1 MTDSN
6 KRYKQAVNIDSS
18 VVGFVG
24 EDTSPNLLVN
34 INELNEAT
42 NVVVG
47 GRGRIDLR
55 KGTTLSLYVNTVDE
69 NARTGFNIYKVNA
82 FNTKIAIAKIG
93 TSFAVLRDNNGFN
106 SVLSVKSNII
116 NNSLSGTPGLFTSY
130 LDDNK
135 LFFIWLCSSCQ
146 PLVFIVTNV
155 NAIIT
160 SASASG
166 ITATIN
172 EGAPA
177 NNYLNSNNTALLNGS
192 DYVSFSSLSQTNTT
206 ITATGVNLT
215 FTVGQV
221 CKCLYV
227 FYGRGCDASVYPVNY
242 IYQSAVRRNSVPL
255 DVNVS
260 IPNELTGS
268 FIKNE
273 SLPNINSKPYNVF
286 RSSALPLTEAVK
298 VSTQTPAT
306 DNEWDFSD
314 GSYRPAAGQRTVRA
328 DGTIAFGALEAGGNV
343 VRVHFN
349 RQRELQVNN
358 KIPVPQASLYT
369 YLDKTAVTPT
379 YYDSSHTVT
388 VDNPTFFTVNLAQ
401 GNVIEVVY
409 TINNTTVAVPDQRVI
424 DLSLSRPII
433 NDTIV
438 VPFYGLSLMSKVSS
452 NSYPVLATTLGNR
465 LYMTDTFSGLLFGSN
480 NNWSYR
486 GISFNNFQLDTVE
499 FSSTS
504 VVNIRLDADII
515 GLSSAGN
522 SLIAAT
528 QGGIYRVFSSQGLP
542 TADTLTIRKVSD
554 KVISHNRLL
563 SVDYKLYVVDN
574 ESLYQINYNRD
585 SDDLSTEDVCPALSS
600 VLSKYTPTYLA
611 YSNYYNSLL
620 VGFNNNFVYMFDT
633 NKNTL
638 TKLGVAAG
646 GNHRLYKT
654 IDGLTIPVN
663 GDGLSKLALLT
674 FSNYN
679 NDCSLNNYVT
689 GNTVVGRQA
698 TITELPYQT
707 KDTFLSPALHLAS
720 TIPNLMVSELP
731 SSVAAVGTPSVLVT
745 ETAASSLLPTDG
757 YPVTGYIQ
765 GTLTADIDRATRSF
779 KMTIAVLTENTN
791 PASLELSLLPIRR
804 MDDYKQQPTWLFD
817 LGSVSSVVGEALLNY
832 NYVLVPRGQDGI
844 TYLTVP
850 LVGVGRGFQYAMKI
864 TNCTLLGVQLASNVK
879 GRVNR

>member
-1 MTDSN
+1 MTDNRS
-6 KRYKQAVNIDSS
+6 YKQSVNIDSS

-34 INELNEAT
+34 VNELNDAT

-47 GRGRIDLR
+47 GRGRIDIR
-55 KGTTLSLYVNTVDE
+55 KGTTLSLYINTVDE
-69 NARTGFNIYKVNA
+69 NERTGFNIYKVNA

-93 TSFAVLRDNNGFN
+93 TSFVVLRDNDGFN
-106 SVLSVKSNII
+106 NVLSIKTAII
-116 NNSLSGTPGLFTSY
+116 NSNLAGTPGVFTSY

-135 LFFIWLCSSCQ
+135 LFFIWLSATCQ

-155 NAIIT
+155 SAVIT
-160 SASASG
+160 AATLSG
-166 ITATIN
+166 ITATIS

-177 NNYLNSNNTALLNGS
+177 NDYLTSSNTTLFNGN
-192 DYVSFSSLSQTNTT
+192 DYVSFTSLSQSGTT
-206 ITATGVNLT
+206 ITAAGTSLS

-242 IYQSAVRRNSVPL
+242 VYQSAVRRNSVPL

-260 IPNELTGS
+260 IPNELTSS

-298 VSTQTPAT
+298 VVTQTPAT

-314 GSYRPAAGQRTVRA
+314 GSYRPAVGQRTVRA

-343 VRVHFN
+343 VRVHIN

-358 KIPVPQASLYT
+358 KIPVPQSALFT
-369 YLDKTAVTPT
+369 YLDKVAVTPA
-379 YYDSSHTVT
+379 YYDSSNIVT
-388 VDNPTFFTVNLAQ
+388 VGSPSFFTVNLAQ

-409 TINNTTVAVPDQRVI
+409 TTNTTTVAVPDQRVI
-424 DLSLSRPII
+424 DLSVSRPII

-438 VPFYGLSLMSKVSS
+438 VPLYGLSLISKVSS

-465 LYMTDTFSGLLFGSN
+465 VYLTDTFSGLVFGSN

-486 GISFNNFQLDTVE
+486 GITFNNFQLDTVE

-504 VVNIRLDADII
+504 VVSIRLDADII

-528 QGGIYRVFSSQGLP
+528 QSGIYRVFSNQGLP

-554 KVISHNRLL
+554 KVISQNRLL

-585 SDDLSTEDVCPALSS
+585 ADDLSTEDVCPALSS
-600 VLSKYTPTYLA
+600 VLSQYPPTYLS

-620 VGFNNNFVYMFDT
+620 IGFNTSFLYLFNT
-633 NKNTL
+633 NRKTL
-638 TKLGVAAG
+638 TKIGIATG
-646 GNHRLYKT
+646 GKHRLYKT
-654 IDGLTIPVN
+654 IDGLTIPLS
-663 GDGLSKLALLT
+663 GSGLNKLALLT
-674 FSNYN
+674 FSDYTS
-679 NDCSLNNYVT
+679 DCSLNNYVT

-698 TITELPYQT
+698 TVAELPYHT
-707 KDTFLSPALHLAS
+707 KTTFLSPALHLSS
-720 TIPNLMVSELP
+720 TVPNLMVSELP
-731 SSVAAVGTPSVLVT
+731 SSISAVGASSVVVT
-745 ETAASSLLPTDG
+745 ETAAGSLLPEEG

-765 GTLTADIDRATRSF
+765 GTLVSEIDRVTRSF
-779 KMTIAVLTENTN
+779 KMTVAVLTENTN
-791 PASLELSLLPIRR
+791 AARVELSVMPVRR
-804 MDDYKQQPTWLFD
+804 MDDYKQQTPWLFD
-817 LGSVSSVVGEALLNY
+817 LGSVSSVVGESLLNY

-850 LVGVGRGFQYAMKI
+850 LVGLGRGFQYAMKI
-864 TNCTLLGVQLASNVK
+864 TNCTVLGVQLASNVK